1 MKNEKGQLPVEL
13 SRTPDVVELFLRDR
27 ATIFSPIVQTRIL
40 QSEYISE
47 MGGIPVPVNSP
58 SPVPV
63 RSIRSS
69 RPMPQSEN
77 VSSTRVAV
85 DVLTTP
91 IARGQP
97 SISLDIN
104 HSEEVIEKGQNGIE
118 RFYCTL
124 LWTSLSL
131 MIICESSEEGDD
143 YTLVGIASAQKP
155 RNLDNQSG

>member
-63 RSIRSS
+63 RSPRSS
-69 RPMPQSEN
+69 RPMPQSET
-77 VSSTRVAV
+77 TRVAV
-85 DVLTTP
+85 DALTTP

-97 SISLDIN
+97 SISLNIN
-104 HSEEVIEKGQNGIE
+104 HSEEVTEKGQNCIE

-124 LWTSLSL
+124 LLASLSL